1 MRDKKQKDAISTP
14 LSNHCIT
21 GESSTNLSYKKLSIL
36 DQFRATEQEFFKGF
50 FTMKTIAV
58 ILDIDRANVCRYVAT
73 LRKYNRIQFVKKG
86 ICPITKCSG
95 VGFYTTNPVYFVKSN
110 QLELFPLNTVNH
122 GK

>member
-21 GESSTNLSYKKLSIL
+21 GESSTKRRYKKLPIL
-36 DQFRATEQEFFKGF
+36 DQFKATEQEFFKGF

-58 ILDIDRANVCRYVAT
+58 KLGIDRANVCRYVAT
-73 LRKYNRIQFVKKG
+73 LRKSNRIQFVKKG

-95 VGFYTTNPVYFVKSN
+95 VGFYTTNPEYFVKSN
-110 QLELFPLNTVNH
+110 QLELFTELNRC
-122 GK
+122 